1 MRRKHVWGLPVRDW
15 LLQVVALGEAVP
27 EEVVP
32 GALGGGV
39 VVDGGMRE
47 KRTGEPT
54 DLALHDRDRPLAGL
68 APVVAH
74 GL

>member
-1 MRRKHVWGLPVRDW
+1 M
-15 LLQVVALGEAVP
+15 ALGEAVP

-54 DLALHDRDRPLAGL
+54 DLALHYRDRPLAGL